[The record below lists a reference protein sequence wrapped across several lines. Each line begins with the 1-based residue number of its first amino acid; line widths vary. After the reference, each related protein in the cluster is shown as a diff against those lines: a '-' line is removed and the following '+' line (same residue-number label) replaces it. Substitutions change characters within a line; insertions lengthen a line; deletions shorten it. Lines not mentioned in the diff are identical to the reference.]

1 MFIDKNSIEVNNIS
15 FGQYLVQADYG
26 YNKLWASD
34 SGRNLAGEQT
44 GTLVGIFPK
53 IEMQFR
59 KLSQAELHTIAP
71 ILDSASQTVKYYD
84 DTKGAYVTMST
95 YTGDWKVT
103 NRGIGQNEGFTISF
117 IARKRRE

>member
-1 MFIDKNSIEVNNIS
+1 MFIDKNSIEVNDIS

-59 KLSQAELHTIAP
+59 KLSQAELETIAP
-71 ILDSASQTVKYYD
+71 ILDSATQTVKYYD
-84 DTKGAYVTMST
+84 TTKGAYVTMST

-103 NRGIGQNEGFTISF
+103 NRGIGQNEGFSVSF

>member
-1 MFIDKNSIEVNNIS
+1 MFIDKNSIEVNDIS

-26 YNKLWASD
+26 YNKLWAND

-103 NRGIGQNEGFTISF
+103 NRGIGQNEGFSVSF